1 MLQLALTLTLAACG
15 SEQDPA
21 QTASSRESYY
31 KHGTPPGSAPYPY
44 YLTSYGA
51 PGDAS
56 FGTPACGG
64 KKVDGTWYYSTGAY
78 TFGCNSK
85 LKLEANGKC
94 VVVEVVDN
102 GPAAW
107 VEAKAAASCGGLG
120 YIIDAS
126 PLASK
131 ALFGS
136 SSAGWSDCFSIMV
149 TPVPSSTPTGPTSC
163 GSTNPNPTPTPTCG
177 NGKLDAGEKC
187 DSAIPDGQWGSCPT
201 DCDDG
206 NSCTDDFIAGANC
219 QAACGHTYTCTQ
231 PTTPVCG
238 NGKLETG
245 EKCDSGIPSGQ
256 PGACP
261 TAASCDDGDA
271 CTTDTASGSGCQV
284 VCKHTNTCSEPICGN
299 GKVEAGEWCDTAIPA
314 GKPGACPTKAD
325 CNDGDVC
332 TDDVLMGSGC
342 LAKCANLPKTN
353 CGQTPPVENPPSS
366 QPNGQSIGGPCT
378 QNSDCAS
385 GDCRGAG
392 LGFPGGMCSQ
402 ACTELCPPGGN
413 GLVTFCMNDMV
424 YVSQFLGA
432 GGGQTGLC
440 VITCDFATYP
450 TAGCRDG
457 YTCVSRTDTA
467 TGKASSICI
476 PESKTDGLTEPGAAK
491 PETPSTPNGSGAE
504 SGADGGV
511 NGGCAVSGSASV
523 DTLSLVLML
532 GVAVLLGRGR
542 RGRR

>member
-1 MLQLALTLTLAACG
+1 MRPSRLMLQLALTLTLAACG

-261 TAASCDDGDA
+261 TAARGWLS
-271 CTTDTASGSGCQV
+271 S
-284 VCKHTNTCSEPICGN
+284 
-299 GKVEAGEWCDTAIPA
+299 
-314 GKPGACPTKAD
+314 
-325 CNDGDVC
+325 
-332 TDDVLMGSGC
+332 
-342 LAKCANLPKTN
+342 
-353 CGQTPPVENPPSS
+353 PP
-366 QPNGQSIGGPCT
+366 
-378 QNSDCAS
+378 
-385 GDCRGAG
+385 
-392 LGFPGGMCSQ
+392 
-402 ACTELCPPGGN
+402 
-413 GLVTFCMNDMV
+413 
-424 YVSQFLGA
+424 
-432 GGGQTGLC
+432 
-440 VITCDFATYP
+440 
-450 TAGCRDG
+450 
-457 YTCVSRTDTA
+457 
-467 TGKASSICI
+467 ASS
-476 PESKTDGLTEPGAAK
+476 SPGSCAA
-491 PETPSTPNGSGAE
+491 
-504 SGADGGV
+504 
-511 NGGCAVSGSASV
+511 GSASRRCRSARPSRKRPRPAWRPA
-523 DTLSLVLML
+523 TPATASLAPAASVHPR
-532 GVAVLLGRGR
+532 APA
-542 RGRR
+542 